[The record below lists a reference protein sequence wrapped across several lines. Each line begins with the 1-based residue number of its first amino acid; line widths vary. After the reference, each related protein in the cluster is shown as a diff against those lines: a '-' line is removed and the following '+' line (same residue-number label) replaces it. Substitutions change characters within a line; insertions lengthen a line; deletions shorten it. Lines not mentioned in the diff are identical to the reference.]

1 MGKRISRITALL
13 AAVLFAFSPAGLRA
27 ETPLETVRSSNG
39 KVLDIYASQE
49 RVDEETEGKI
59 YAVIDG
65 VTDFAGI
72 SDSVTS
78 RFCKKLTAGECE
90 EFNEVF
96 TRLLRLSSIKKLGRY
111 RADGFEYL
119 GEEIDGKSAVVRTI
133 ALYGEEKI
141 YLDYSLEEREGSWRI
156 VNYVVDDVDT
166 IRNYRKQFT
175 RLFSRKSFREVIER
189 LEERISSY
197 EGEDGP

>member
-1 MGKRISRITALL
+1 MGKLFSNFSAVLAAALL
-13 AAVLFAFSPAGLRA
+13 TFAPAGLRA
-27 ETPLETVRSSNG
+27 ETPRETVRSSNQ
-39 KVLDIYASQE
+39 KVLDIYASHE
-49 RVDEETEGKI
+49 NVDEEAERKI
-59 YAVIDG
+59 YDVIDG

-78 RFCKKLTAGECE
+78 RFCRKLTAGECE
-90 EFNEVF
+90 EFNRVF

-119 GEEIDGKSAVVRTI
+119 GEEIEGQSAVVRTI

-141 YLDYSLEEREGSWRI
+141 YLDYSLEERNGSWRI

-175 RLFSRKSFREVIER
+175 NLFSKKSFEEVIER
-189 LEERISSY
+189 LEKKISSY
-197 EGEDGP
+197 EGEEGP

>member
-13 AAVLFAFSPAGLRA
+13 TAALFTFAPAGLRA

-39 KVLDIYASQE
+39 KVLDIYASHE
-49 RVDEETEGKI
+49 TVDKETEGKI
-59 YAVIDG
+59 YSVIDG

-78 RFCKKLTAGECE
+78 RFCIKLTAGECE

-119 GEEIDGKSAVVRTI
+119 GEETDGESAVVRTI

-166 IRNYRKQFT
+166 IRNYRKQFI
-175 RLFSRKSFREVIER
+175 RLFSRKSFPEVIER

-197 EGEDGP
+197 EGEEGP